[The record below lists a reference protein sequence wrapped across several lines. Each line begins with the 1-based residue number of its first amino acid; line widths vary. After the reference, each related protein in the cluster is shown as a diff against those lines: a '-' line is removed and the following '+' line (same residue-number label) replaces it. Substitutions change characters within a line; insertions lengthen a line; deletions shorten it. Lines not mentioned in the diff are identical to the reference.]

1 MLGVQFI
8 GLAMNMPKC
17 KRHSR
22 TSTTSEVIGY
32 ATSVPSTMTCYI
44 CENSAELTAVKAE
57 SSTISTPPTDFFSS
71 TCLLRIFIL
80 TRTCDTSV
88 LKAWRKQIRMEKQNH
103 FKPTNPDLSAEKHCR
118 NSLANMQS
126 SQAYNATEEP
136 DFLAWATVKFD
147 RKRFKGFGH
156 TGAHWHWCQLGST

>member
-1 MLGVQFI
+1 M
-8 GLAMNMPKC
+8 
-17 KRHSR
+17 
-22 TSTTSEVIGY
+22 
-32 ATSVPSTMTCYI
+32 SVPSTMTCHIY
-44 CENSAELTAVKAE
+44 ENFTDLTAVKAE

-103 FKPTNPDLSAEKHCR
+103 FKPTHPDLSAEKHCR

-126 SQAYNATEEP
+126 SQAYNATKEP
-136 DFLAWATVKFD
+136 DFLAWATDGYCQIRPEKVQ
-147 RKRFKGFGH
+147 RVW
-156 TGAHWHWCQLGST
+156 AHKCTLALVPTTIHIA